1 MQKFS
6 SLLSLSLSLSWC
18 RRLRNRLAFGAFF
31 FEEVKGPVGH
41 DMIKDGNDGDQFF
54 FFFFELNEIS
64 LKAQKGT
71 IQVRMKLVY
80 KKNTKLEKENKLRK
94 L

>member
-54 FFFFELNEIS
+54 FFFFFFFFSELNEIS

-71 IQVRMKLVY
+71 IQVRMKY
-80 KKNTKLEKENKLRK
+80 TRK
-94 L
+94 IPS